1 MSVELTLTDN
11 LTDINKSNLKRKIIY
26 LCSNKLSLDHT
37 IFNELDCN
45 LSILERPHKMILI
58 TVLVNRYLNVRLKS
72 FGKQYTASINIISKR
87 YKLNKLILFSYH

>member
-1 MSVELTLTDN
+1 MSVELTLTYN

-26 LCSNKLSLDHT
+26 LCSNKLGLDHT

-45 LSILERPHKMILI
+45 SSILKRPYKMVLI

-72 FGKQYTASINIISKR
+72 FGKQYTAFINTISKR
-87 YKLNKLILFSYH
+87 HKLIYK